1 MLSNPTIS
9 ELQKRQQEFYIADIR
24 LRSSDGAVIL
34 YFDINH
40 VSEQIKTNH
49 ISHIQ
54 INNLIKKLNQ
64 DGIEKVE
71 VIYIQSDR
79 LESLAKGFELI
90 LESQFSEFIEN
101 AELSFLSS
109 EKVNVWLKMR
119 VLDDNTKLTIESF
132 LKNIL
137 NESNINYFDIH
148 WIGEQE
154 DFPSVM
160 KILIDIKIL
169 QPISLENY
177 FNYLLPNFDHIT
189 SRWLNRELDKLIKK
203 GFITREAITAS
214 YSLTAKGLLI
224 IPNVPSN
231 SNSDIK
237 RALSLGR
244 RKW

>member
-1 MLSNPTIS
+1 LLSNPTIS
-9 ELQKRQQEFYIADIR
+9 ELQKRQQELYIADIR

-101 AELSFLSS
+101 AELSFL
-109 EKVNVWLKMR
+109 
-119 VLDDNTKLTIESF
+119 
-132 LKNIL
+132 
-137 NESNINYFDIH
+137 
-148 WIGEQE
+148 
-154 DFPSVM
+154 
-160 KILIDIKIL
+160 
-169 QPISLENY
+169 
-177 FNYLLPNFDHIT
+177 
-189 SRWLNRELDKLIKK
+189 
-203 GFITREAITAS
+203 
-214 YSLTAKGLLI
+214 
-224 IPNVPSN
+224 
-231 SNSDIK
+231 
-237 RALSLGR
+237 
-244 RKW
+244 